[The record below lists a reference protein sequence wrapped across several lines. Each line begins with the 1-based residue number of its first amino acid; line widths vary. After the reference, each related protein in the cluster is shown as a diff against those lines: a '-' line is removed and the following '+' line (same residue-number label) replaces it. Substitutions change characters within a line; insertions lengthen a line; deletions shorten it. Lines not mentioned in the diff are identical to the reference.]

1 MHYVL
6 VFLRRHCTSRKYN
19 KKWDSYQLMSL
30 NSARKSKREIKIK
43 ASVVVPIYCG
53 EDTVGK
59 CINSILNQKFNNF
72 EIIIIDD
79 ASKDNSINEIKK
91 LLGNTSQRYK
101 ILYHKKN
108 QGIAY
113 TLNQGINESKGKFV
127 LLIHQDCELINNEY
141 ISTAVKNLEKNK
153 NTIAICGKPVYPIEE
168 FNFFEKIFM
177 IQSGHSNEKNP
188 NNVEEISFSEHKC
201 DIFRKELLQKNGG
214 FNQIDLKLS
223 GEDQLM
229 SFQLKK
235 QGYKFQRDNN
245 LLYIQRYGKSV
256 GSLKSLLKKIFR
268 YGFYQAKVIIL
279 TSGKTLQ
286 KEHRSTDLN
295 KRMKNRILGS
305 SLALFFIFF
314 MIMFVTTRNVLIII
328 PTLIF
333 PITRVFHVFFMP
345 VTKRIMMTRF
355 SRFFAGIITFF
366 ADIIYFF
373 GLVFG
378 TIASIWSHLTKKF

>member
-1 MHYVL
+1 
-6 VFLRRHCTSRKYN
+6 
-19 KKWDSYQLMSL
+19 MSI
-30 NSARKSKREIKIK
+30 NSARKSKREIKIE
-43 ASVVVPIYCG
+43 ASVVLPIYCG

-79 ASKDNSINEIKK
+79 ASKDNSINEVKK
-91 LLGNTSQRYK
+91 LLTNSSKKYK
-101 ILYHKKN
+101 IFHHKKN

-127 LLIHQDCELINNEY
+127 LIIHQDCELINNEY
-141 ISTAVKNLEKNK
+141 ISMAVKNLEKNE
-153 NTIAICGKPVYPIEE
+153 NTIAICGKPLYPIEE

-177 IQSGHSNEKNP
+177 IQSGHSNEKNL
-188 NNVEEISFSEHKC
+188 NDIEEISFSEHKC
-201 DIFRKELLQKNGG
+201 DIFRKQLLQKNGG

-245 LLYIQRYGKSV
+245 LVYIQRYGKSV
-256 GSLKSLLKKIFR
+256 GSLRSLLKKIFR
-268 YGFYQAKVIIL
+268 YGFYQSKVIIL
-279 TSGKTLQ
+279 TNGKTLQ
-286 KEHRSTDLN
+286 KEHQSTDLN
-295 KRMKNRILGS
+295 KRIKNRVLGS

-314 MIMFVTTRNVLIII
+314 MIMFVTTRNILIII

-333 PITRVFHVFFMP
+333 PTARVFHVFFMP

-378 TIASIWSHLTKKF
+378 TITSIWNHLTKTFKSEKQIKV